1 MLDLLKD
8 TQNFTSSW
16 FNVVPSLKKLRQAVV
31 VRNEQVNLQPTLNK
45 GAWDTSLTFL
55 GLFVSKIK
63 KKIEKGF

>member
-16 FNVVPSLKKLRQAVV
+16 FNVVPSLKKLCQAVV